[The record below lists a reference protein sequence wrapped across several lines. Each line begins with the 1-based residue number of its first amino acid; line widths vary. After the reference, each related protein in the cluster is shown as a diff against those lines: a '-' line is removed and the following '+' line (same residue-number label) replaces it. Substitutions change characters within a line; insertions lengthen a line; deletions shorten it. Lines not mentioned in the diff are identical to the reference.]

1 MLDNLATFLHT
12 HGRRVLQVAVIGTAI
27 APNQSIHTRKSTT

>member
-12 HGRRVLQVAVIGTAI
+12 HGRRMLLVAVIGTAI
-27 APNQSIHTRKSTT
+27 SSEQSIHTEKRTT

>member
-12 HGRRVLQVAVIGTAI
+12 HGRRVLLAAAIGAPI
-27 APNQSIHTRKSTT
+27 ASEQSIHTQKSTT